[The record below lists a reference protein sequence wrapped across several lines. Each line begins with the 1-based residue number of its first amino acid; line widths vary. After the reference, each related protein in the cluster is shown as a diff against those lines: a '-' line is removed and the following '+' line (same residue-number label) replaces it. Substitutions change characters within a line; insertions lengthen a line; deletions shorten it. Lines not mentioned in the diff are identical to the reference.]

1 MEGFVLK
8 VLFGLGFEGYE
19 VRKEYNLEGGK

>member
-8 VLFGLGFEGYE
+8 VSFGSGFEGYE
-19 VRKEYNLEGGK
+19 ARKKYNLEGGK